1 MDNKI
6 DSPPDWMQQMVKLLT
21 KQQKK
26 SDVNIKDVYK
36 RVHHRYPSKS
46 FDKYFTIN
54 NILKYCNLSNPYT
67 PIIDIIYN
75 GIVDMVRS
83 TKPIDIPVLVANKQT
98 GTRGKIYYYTDNNKF
113 EYQTVNKKKERQ
125 LHVRLCSLLRSSTS
139 TVFSIYLNEMFDQ
152 MPDEI
157 KLYFNN
163 INLGKQKI
171 YSPTFNCK
179 HEYDTI
185 AWYDFV
191 CITDFNDDDEEEADA
206 CKLPGCKCWN
216 TYTASEIYSIE
227 RVQHRYLN
235 KEYFNYQNK
244 LVCFNTEDEIE
255 YIQNELVDY
264 ITYNK
269 HFKKFITFLKMNN
282 CGRQN
287 LWSGGDDV
295 THNNIDRFMAA
306 YNSRTTQLLTE
317 LEDDLNMEEIYEN
330 IVENKN

>member
-1 MDNKI
+1 MAV
-6 DSPPDWMQQMVKLLT
+6 DSPPDWMQQMLKLLT
-21 KQQKK
+21 KQQQK

-36 RVHHRYPSKS
+36 RVHNRYPSKS
-46 FDKYFTIN
+46 FNKYFTIN
-54 NILKYCNLSNPYT
+54 NILKYCDLSNPYT

-75 GIVDMVRS
+75 GIVDMVRL
-83 TKPIDIPVLVANKQT
+83 TKAVDIPVLVANKQN

-125 LHVRLCSLLRSSTS
+125 LHVRIFSLLRSSPS
-139 TVFSIYLNEMFDQ
+139 TVFSIYLNEMFDS
-152 MPDEI
+152 MPEEI

-171 YSPTFNCK
+171 YSPRFNCK

-191 CITDFNDDDEEEADA
+191 CINDFNDDDDEA
-206 CKLPGCKCWN
+206 CKLAGCKCWN
-216 TYTASEIYSIE
+216 TYTTSEIYSME
-227 RVQHRYLN
+227 RTEHRYLN
-235 KEYFNYQNK
+235 KEYFNYINQ
-244 LVCFNTEDEIE
+244 LVRFANVDEIE
-255 YIQNELVDY
+255 TTHNELVEY
-264 ITYNK
+264 IMQHK

-282 CGRQN
+282 CLRQKV
-287 LWSGGDDV
+287 WSGGDDV
-295 THNNIDRFMAA
+295 THDNIDRLVDS

-330 IVENKN
+330 IVEQEK